1 VVFSLSTDTVVTQIS
16 SHELSRTRQARR
28 DHLLETAQTGFLRD
42 GYNATTME
50 GIALAAGVSKATL
63 YKYFSDKDELFLS
76 LVRERRL
83 APNQRL
89 MDDLHRTLQQTML
102 RLKRRGSQAEVAA
115 AILQLLKSAAERRS
129 DVFYRMLVE
138 IAFAQPEL
146 GHRVRQ
152 ELMAYKPHDF
162 LAWAEQAT
170 ADLPPEIDG
179 RALLHLFFV
188 AITGYSVIEDA
199 VFGDERIEP
208 ERLAGTFAA
217 LICSAIK

>member
-1 VVFSLSTDTVVTQIS
+1 MVTQIS

-28 DHLLETAQTGFLRD
+28 DHLLDTARSLFLRD

-50 GIALAAGVSKATL
+50 GLALAAGVSKATL
-63 YKYFSDKDELFLS
+63 YKYFPDKDELFIT

-89 MDDLHRTLQQTML
+89 MDDLHRALQQTMVQ
-102 RLKRRGSQAEVAA
+102 LKRRGSQAEVTQV
-115 AILQLLKSAAERRS
+115 ILRLLKTAAERRS

-138 IAFAQPEL
+138 IAFAQPRL
-146 GHRVRQ
+146 LHRVRQ
-152 ELMAYKPHDF
+152 ELMAYKPNDF

-188 AITGYSVIEDA
+188 AMTGYSVIEDA
-199 VFGDERIEP
+199 VFGEERIEP
-208 ERLAGTFAA
+208 ERLASTFAA

>member
-1 VVFSLSTDTVVTQIS
+1 M
-16 SHELSRTRQARR
+16 
-28 DHLLETAQTGFLRD
+28 LETARTLFLRD

-50 GIALAAGVSKATL
+50 GIASIARVSKATL

-76 LVRERRL
+76 LVREQRL

-89 MDDLHRTLQQTML
+89 MDDLHNTLEQTMVQ
-102 RLKRRGSQAEVAA
+102 LKNRGSQAEVTR
-115 AILQLLKSAAERRS
+115 AILQLLRSAAERRS
-129 DVFYRMLVE
+129 DVFYRLLVE
-138 IAFAQPEL
+138 IAFAQPQL
-146 GHRVRQ
+146 LRRVRQ
-152 ELMAYKPHDF
+152 ELLAYKPQDF
-162 LAWAEQAT
+162 LAWADQAT

-199 VFGDERIEP
+199 VFGDERIDP
-208 ERLAGTFAA
+208 ERLASTFAA